1 VNGDRRRYYP
11 SSPTAAV
18 DESDAGER
26 RDGEVTVDAG
36 DGTGGSNG
44 TQDGTSGDVATV
56 ESVRET
62 YDHIADHFSTT
73 REHPWPQIP
82 AFLDGRTGSVGL
94 AVGCGNGRHVEPLA
108 ARCDRAVGLDLSR
121 ALLGIAA
128 GRAEERDFRA
138 AWLQGDAT
146 RLPLCRDGVDLALY
160 VATLHHL
167 PTSAARRTSLDE
179 LARVLTSEGSALVSA
194 WSTTHDK
201 FDAERGFDTVVD
213 WTLPDGET
221 VARYYHIYDPEEF
234 AADLAASALAVER
247 TFTDEGNCFAVVHGE
262 GKRT

>member
-234 AADLAASALAVER
+234 AADLAASALTVGR

>member
-1 VNGDRRRYYP
+1 VSGDRRRYYP
-11 SSPTAAV
+11 SSLTATV
-18 DESDAGER
+18 DESDAVDGRGGEGSAPGDGIGSANEP
-26 RDGEVTVDAG
+26 RDGAP
-36 DGTGGSNG
+36 GSL
-44 TQDGTSGDVATV
+44 ATV

-82 AFLDGRTGSVGL
+82 AFLDGRVGAVGL

-108 ARCDRAVGLDLSR
+108 ARCDRTVGLDLSR
-121 ALLGIAA
+121 ALLDIAVER
-128 GRAEERDFRA
+128 GRERGVSA
-138 AWLQGDAT
+138 AWVQGDAT
-146 RLPLCRDGVDLALY
+146 RLPLCRNGVDLALY

-167 PTSAARRTSLDE
+167 PTTAARRTSLDE

-194 WSTTHDK
+194 WSTTHDR

-221 VARYYHIYDPEEF
+221 VPRYYHIYDPEEF
-234 AADLAASALAVER
+234 AADIAASALAVEQ